1 MTRESSTAEVSI
13 RELIKKALF
22 LIVTSS
28 HGFDR
33 IRPEFHLELSPA
45 VTKSFFF
52 ENRLSAAV
60 FSRRFP
66 TRQGRR
72 CQLSLTYIRLL
83 PDPPLKI
90 LLNGGQ
96 SRIYIV

>member
-52 ENRLSAAV
+52 REQVKRRGVFAALSYPAG
-60 FSRRFP
+60 
-66 TRQGRR
+66 GRR
-72 CQLSLTYIRLL
+72 QLSLTYIRLL
-83 PDPPLKI
+83 PDPL
-90 LLNGGQ
+90 
-96 SRIYIV
+96 